1 MVIYVRTRHEPERA
15 ATSKDV
21 YGTIPQS
28 PYRRNIVL
36 VESMIAARLHRI
48 GTNFTIDRVNVSTI
62 GDNDVLV
69 EVKACGLCHSDM
81 NYRDGVAP
89 VGKLPITLGHEIA
102 GVISKTGFRV
112 KGVHEGDRVVVHYVV
127 SCGRCS
133 FCRSGLENYCL
144 HYRMIGKDID
154 GGFAEYVKV
163 PARSIVKL
171 PKTLPFE
178 QAALMGCAVP
188 TAYHAL
194 KRSRIQPGDVAVIF
208 GIGGVGIHAV
218 QLATRV
224 FKAKMVVAVDVLD
237 WKLRMAKELGATAI
251 VNAAKQDVPKAIS
264 RITGG
269 KFGNVVV
276 DFVCHNRTMKQAI
289 ASGGK
294 GGRIVFV
301 GITNDSLQITPYKT
315 LLGSEL
321 EIIGVD
327 DHLYSDMTKLIQL
340 IRRRRISLSRS
351 VTHTVTLDAI
361 NHGFEILASRREK
374 AVRIVMVNDNES

>member
-1 MVIYVRTRHEPERA
+1 
-15 ATSKDV
+15 
-21 YGTIPQS
+21 
-28 PYRRNIVL
+28 L
-36 VESMIAARLHRI
+36 VKSMIAARLHRV
-48 GTNFTIDRVNVSTI
+48 GTKFTIDRVNVPTI
-62 GDNDVLV
+62 GEDDVLV

-102 GVISKTGFRV
+102 GVISKTGSRV
-112 KGVHEGDRVVVHYVV
+112 KGVDEGDRVVVHYVV

-133 FCRSGLENYCL
+133 FCRSGFENYCL

-171 PKTLPFE
+171 PEALPFE
-178 QAALMGCAVP
+178 QAALMGCALP

-194 KRSRIQPGDVAVIF
+194 KRGRIQPGDLVVIF

-218 QLATRV
+218 QLAARV

-237 WKLRMAKELGATAI
+237 WKLRMAKELGARAI
-251 VNAAKQDVPKAIS
+251 VNAAKQDVPKAIG

-269 KFGNVVV
+269 KFGNVVL

-289 ASGGK
+289 ASAGK

-340 IRRRRISLSRS
+340 IRGRRISLSRS
-351 VTHTVTLDAI
+351 VTHTVRLDAL
-361 NHGFEILASRREK
+361 NHGFEILESNREK
-374 AVRIVMVNDNES
+374 AVRIVMVKNRES